1 MILILTTEAGDF
13 SHLKFIDWLE
23 YYNADYEIL
32 TGESIYRGDTKIII
46 KDNNLL
52 VNGRNYT
59 KDINVVF
66 NRRWLTQ
73 SELPRLSNDNILNS
87 GIKNTLSSE
96 LLELR
101 NYLSH
106 NLKNAFWIPNNR
118 NVNVNKITL
127 LQEARKI
134 GIKTPSYIIT
144 NNKKELIDFYNQN
157 EKIITKAI
165 GNFPRNYIHKNFLIN
180 PIYTK
185 VVTEE
190 IIDKVSDTFFMSI
203 FQQYISKRK
212 EYRVLFFND
221 KCYTVELL
229 SQENEFSK
237 IDSRAKENEESNIR
251 IQRSSL
257 PLSFERN
264 ILKLMKKVG
273 LNIGCIDIIESTD
286 GEFYFL
292 EVNPVGQI
300 SGYSLRGGLNFEKE
314 IVEQMIMIDNGNTQ
328 YYSRS

>member
-13 SHLKFIDWLE
+13 SHLRFIDWLKH
-23 YYNADYEIL
+23 YNADYEIL
-32 TGESIYRGDTKIII
+32 TGESIYRGDTQIII
-46 KDNNLL
+46 KDNSLI

-59 KDINVVF
+59 KDVNVVF

-73 SELPRLSNDNILNS
+73 SELPRLSDDNILNL

-106 NLKNAFWIPNNR
+106 NLKNAFWIPNNQ

-165 GNFPRNYIHKNFLIN
+165 GNFPRNYIHKC
-180 PIYTK
+180 
-185 VVTEE
+185 
-190 IIDKVSDTFFMSI
+190 
-203 FQQYISKRK
+203 R
-212 EYRVLFFND
+212 
-221 KCYTVELL
+221 
-229 SQENEFSK
+229 
-237 IDSRAKENEESNIR
+237 
-251 IQRSSL
+251 L
-257 PLSFERN
+257 PLIRTIYNSN
-264 ILKLMKKVG
+264 
-273 LNIGCIDIIESTD
+273 
-286 GEFYFL
+286 
-292 EVNPVGQI
+292 
-300 SGYSLRGGLNFEKE
+300 
-314 IVEQMIMIDNGNTQ
+314 
-328 YYSRS
+328 